1 MRQVSGQLGVN
12 QMTISKAY
20 SILESGDVLEC
31 FRDIGMIV
39 VATTIV
45 TMKVDKDRIELLKL
59 ALKEA
64 AKRGKQLALPHD
76 LILDT
81 FRKIMEEK

>member
-12 QMTISKAY
+12 PMTISKAY
-20 SILESGDVLEC
+20 SILESGGVLEC
-31 FRDIGMIV
+31 FRGIGMIV

-59 ALKEA
+59 AIERSSETKKTARA
-64 AKRGKQLALPHD
+64 AS
-76 LILDT
+76 
-81 FRKIMEEK
+81 